1 MIFRRQRRPDS
12 SGVELAVVVSR
23 LRSELTSAMAAG
35 QAEDLRFEL
44 GPVELELTV
53 GVDREAG
60 PSGKVKFWVLE
71 LGADAKRTSKTT
83 QRIKLLLQPRLAGQA
98 ADHQPLIDGDRKP
111 GER

>member
-1 MIFRRQRRPDS
+1 MIGRRQS
-12 SGVELAVVVSR
+12 QVTGGVELALVISR
-23 LRSELTSAMAAG
+23 LRAELAAAIAAG
-35 QAEDLRFEL
+35 EAEDLRFEL

-71 LGADAKRTSKTT
+71 LGADAKRTSRTT
-83 QRIKLLLQPRLAGQA
+83 QRIKLVLEPRLPGRGKDVRPLVAGEQ
-98 ADHQPLIDGDRKP
+98 LL